1 MKQPTT
7 RKALLSAVSCAALLG
22 VGAGVAFAAVPA
34 HKAIPLKDATGNAIT
49 IIAGTG
55 EGKAYSVKTT
65 CFGTAGCHGN
75 GSGTLQYGYDAI
87 ERHSYHAQL
96 GASELKGFNA
106 GNPDADAW
114 RAGAG
119 PGKKNWVQ
127 SPGHVGSW

>member
-7 RKALLSAVSCAALLG
+7 RKAMLSAVSCAALIG
-22 VGAGVAFAAVPA
+22 VSAGVAMAAVSA
-34 HKAIPLKDATGNAIT
+34 HQAIPLKDATGAAIT
-49 IIAGTG
+49 INAATG

-65 CFGTAGCHGN
+65 CFGTTGCHGA
-75 GSGTLQYGYDAI
+75 GTGVLDYSYDDI